1 MEKALFR
8 EGSALGRGALKTNG
22 RKQMVNLALAV
33 GKVVAV
39 VNGPRADLLI
49 VEDASN
55 PQYPV
60 KIACEFYG
68 DKNRALLNG
77 VGNGELVR
85 VTGSSRS
92 REHEGR
98 WYTSFSAFGI
108 AKITPD
114 GAVKEA
120 LPF

>member
-1 MEKALFR
+1 
-8 EGSALGRGALKTNG
+8 
-22 RKQMVNLALAV
+22 MVNLCLAV
-33 GKVVAV
+33 GKVIDV

-55 PQYPV
+55 PPYPV
-60 KIACEFYG
+60 KVACEFYG
-68 DKNRALLNG
+68 DKNKALLNG

-85 VTGSSRS
+85 VTGSARS

-108 AKITPD
+108 TRITTE
-114 GAVKEA
+114 GAPKEA